1 MYISLTNKFNTLS
14 ATQMLLIKTALLHHD
29 MVIAI
34 DERRNEA
41 FQLDCT
47 NGTDVQTLP
56 YSYDA
61 ALEASFNV
69 GKIDGYRELYAGHF
83 TFVLFPPTAS

>member
-29 MVIAI
+29 TVVAI
-34 DERRNEA
+34 DERHDEA
-41 FQLDCT
+41 QLLTCT
-47 NGTDVQTLP
+47 NGADVVTLP
-56 YSYDA
+56 YNFDE

-69 GKIDGYRELYAGHF
+69 GKIDGYRELYAGNF
-83 TFVLFPPTAS
+83 TFILFPPTAS